1 MLSDVIRELRDEDV
15 GAVVRV
21 LRAVHVD
28 FVNTE
33 SSLRHSLA
41 ANSDDTRHRYWVA
54 EEEGEIVGRA
64 RASFETFSSERHI
77 GRVNVSVSPERRRR
91 GLGAALYAVAQEHL
105 VRAGARRLLATADD
119 PAGRP
124 FLQARGFRHTH
135 TDVISAVEPA
145 AADLA
150 ELPAPDAARAAEGL
164 RLVPLASVRDLP
176 RNVYELHIEALADVP
191 TDTPFDDVGYEDW
204 LRSDWSYPDIS
215 DDGSFVVLEG
225 GRPVSIAFLVVDPV
239 GRLATNAFTGTL
251 RAYRG
256 RGLAR
261 LVKLASIRWA
271 AEQGV
276 ERILTG
282 NDETNAAMLAVNRR
296 LGYRPVKE
304 HYSYVKEL

>member
-1 MLSDVIRELRDEDV
+1 
-15 GAVVRV
+15 
-21 LRAVHVD
+21 
-28 FVNTE
+28 
-33 SSLRHSLA
+33 
-41 ANSDDTRHRYWVA
+41 
-54 EEEGEIVGRA
+54 
-64 RASFETFSSERHI
+64 
-77 GRVNVSVSPERRRR
+77 
-91 GLGAALYAVAQEHL
+91 
-105 VRAGARRLLATADD
+105 
-119 PAGRP
+119 
-124 FLQARGFRHTH
+124 
-135 TDVISAVEPA
+135 
-145 AADLA
+145 
-150 ELPAPDAARAAEGL
+150 
-164 RLVPLASVRDLP
+164 
-176 RNVYELHIEALADVP
+176 VYELHIEALADVS